1 GRFRFHVH
9 ATDWHGHDVDFT
21 TPLIFMLGGQ
31 SQARMKEL
39 WPDRIQRYDQ
49 VLSTPASDVSI
60 GLQGQR
66 FTYADPQPGSDT
78 TTLTTDTLVFSAE
91 PAATPPRFLP
101 PLRQANV
108 HLTPLEQLLG
118 TKAATT
124 IVLYDPYV
132 KGGYGAGGVFAQF
145 KDPVAAKFSAVKGGG
160 IATPNMTLGGL
171 SRISGPVAGDLATV

>member
-1 GRFRFHVH
+1 FGHHASLIKVTERKFTTSPADSPLAGSPVAYLRQHMYIVVRQPELTYARGVFVNGGREMPFKTVRLTTLVTPDILDPADLQTFVGIPDPKAKNNRDTEFSWITVLSGRFRFHVH

-78 TTLTTDTLVFSAE
+78 T
-91 PAATPPRFLP
+91 
-101 PLRQANV
+101 
-108 HLTPLEQLLG
+108 
-118 TKAATT
+118 
-124 IVLYDPYV
+124 
-132 KGGYGAGGVFAQF
+132 
-145 KDPVAAKFSAVKGGG
+145 
-160 IATPNMTLGGL
+160 
-171 SRISGPVAGDLATV
+171 